1 MDDNKAQFFYGWY
14 VAIGCTLIY
23 FFTNAMTLF
32 VPQTLF
38 PRLMEEFGSN
48 EAEISLT
55 VTITLLFASL
65 FAPFAG
71 MLIDKFGALRI
82 MRIGIVLMAVTYSL
96 YSFSDSI
103 SDLYRLHF
111 LLAIGLVLSGLVVN
125 VIIVSNWFVKHRGK
139 VIGMLVASSSL
150 GGAILPLMIS
160 PIVNDPELG
169 WRWGFGL
176 LSILFWLFAVIPAY
190 TFIKEKPSNLGL
202 FPDGLPK
209 ILEPSDNGIASVT
222 LLTALKSRALWC
234 LGIGSACLWFSIQG
248 LNSQITI
255 FFEQEAAFSPQQA
268 VFLFST
274 LFWFS
279 FIGKFAFGAISDTV
293 PKRTV
298 LLITSIILFLGTL
311 LLFDFDSNQISLTK
325 NPTKLGLFTVVF
337 GLGFGGSFSMI
348 QLVAVE
354 IFGPA
359 YLGRILGIITFI
371 DGMGAALGTNLLSQI
386 KTDTGSYLLPFS
398 IVTIVSLI
406 AIINVFLIRPIQK
419 NNTSL

>member
-1 MDDNKAQFFYGWY
+1 
-14 VAIGCTLIY
+14 
-23 FFTNAMTLF
+23 MTLF

-359 YLGRILGIITFI
+359 YLGRILGIITFV

-386 KTDTGSYLLPFS
+386 KTDTGSYLLPFL

-419 NNTSL
+419 NNT

>member
-311 LLFDFDSNQISLTK
+311 LLFDFDSNQILLTK
-325 NPTKLGLFTVVF
+325 SPTKLGLFTVVF

-371 DGMGAALGTNLLSQI
+371 DGMGAALATNLLSQI

-419 NNTSL
+419 NNT

>member
-202 FPDGLPK
+202 LPDGLPE

-419 NNTSL
+419 NNT

>member
-160 PIVNDPELG
+160 PIVINPELG

-209 ILEPSDNGIASVT
+209 ILEPSGNGIASVT

-359 YLGRILGIITFI
+359 YLGRILGIITFV

-419 NNTSL
+419 NNT

>member
-359 YLGRILGIITFI
+359 YLGRILGIITFV

-406 AIINVFLIRPIQK
+406 AIINVFLIRPIQR
-419 NNTSL
+419 NNT

>member
-337 GLGFGGSFSMI
+337 GLGFGGSFSMN

-359 YLGRILGIITFI
+359 YLGRILGIITFV

-419 NNTSL
+419 NNT

>member
-209 ILEPSDNGIASVT
+209 ILEPSDNGMASVT

-419 NNTSL
+419 NNT

>member
-1 MDDNKAQFFYGWY
+1 
-14 VAIGCTLIY
+14 
-23 FFTNAMTLF
+23 
-32 VPQTLF
+32 
-38 PRLMEEFGSN
+38 MEEFGSN
-48 EAEISLT
+48 EADISLT

-359 YLGRILGIITFI
+359 YLGRILGIITFV

-419 NNTSL
+419 NNT

>member
-1 MDDNKAQFFYGWY
+1 MHDNKPQFFYGWY

-325 NPTKLGLFTVVF
+325 NTTKLGLFTVVF

-406 AIINVFLIRPIQK
+406 AIINVFFIRPIQK
-419 NNTSL
+419 NNT

>member
-1 MDDNKAQFFYGWY
+1 MRDSKAQVFYGWY

-38 PRLMEEFGSN
+38 PRLMEDFGSSA
-48 EAEISLT
+48 AEISLT

-71 MLIDKFGALRI
+71 MLIDRFGPLKI

-96 YSFSDSI
+96 YPFSNSV
-103 SDLYRLHF
+103 SDLYKLHF
-111 LLAIGLVLSGLVVN
+111 LLAIGLVFSGLVVN
-125 VIIVSNWFVKHRGK
+125 IIIVSNWFVKHRGK
-139 VIGMLVASSSL
+139 VIGMLVAGSSL
-150 GGAILPLMIS
+150 GGATLPLLIS
-160 PIVNDPELG
+160 PIVNNPDWG

-176 LSILFWLFAVIPAY
+176 LSILFWFFAVVPAY
-190 TFIKEKPSNLGL
+190 TFIKETPASLGL
-202 FPDGLPK
+202 LPDGLPK
-209 ILEPSDNGIASVT
+209 TLKPTDAASNSVS

-248 LNSQITI
+248 VNSQITI
-255 FFEQEAAFSPQQA
+255 FFEQEAAFSPRQA
-268 VFLFST
+268 VLLFST

-279 FIGKFAFGAISDTV
+279 FIGKLAFGALSDTI

-298 LLITSIILFLGTL
+298 LLMTSIILFLGTL
-311 LLFDFDSNQISLTK
+311 LLFDYDLNQITLTK
-325 NPTKLGLFTVVF
+325 NSTKLSLFTVIF

-386 KTDTGSYLLPFS
+386 KTDTGSYLLPFM
-398 IVTIVSLI
+398 IVTVVTLI
-406 AIINVFLIRPIQK
+406 AIINVFLIKPIKK
-419 NNTSL
+419 NPI

>member
-209 ILEPSDNGIASVT
+209 ILEPSDNGMASVT

-311 LLFDFDSNQISLTK
+311 LLFDFDSYQISLTK

-354 IFGPA
+354 TFGPA
-359 YLGRILGIITFI
+359 YLGRILGIITFV

-419 NNTSL
+419 NNT

>member
-169 WRWGFGL
+169 WRCGFGL

-209 ILEPSDNGIASVT
+209 ILEPSDNGMASVT

-386 KTDTGSYLLPFS
+386 KTDTGSYLLPFL

-419 NNTSL
+419 SNT

>member
-1 MDDNKAQFFYGWY
+1 MHDNKAQFFYGWY

-386 KTDTGSYLLPFS
+386 KTDTGSYLLPFL

-419 NNTSL
+419 NNT

>member
-1 MDDNKAQFFYGWY
+1 MHDNKAQFFYGWY

-398 IVTIVSLI
+398 IVIIVSLI

-419 NNTSL
+419 SNT

>member
-398 IVTIVSLI
+398 IVAIVSLI

-419 NNTSL
+419 NNT

>member
-209 ILEPSDNGIASVT
+209 ILEPSDNGTASVT

-359 YLGRILGIITFI
+359 YLGRILGIITFV

-419 NNTSL
+419 NNT

>member
-1 MDDNKAQFFYGWY
+1 
-14 VAIGCTLIY
+14 
-23 FFTNAMTLF
+23 
-32 VPQTLF
+32 
-38 PRLMEEFGSN
+38 MEEFGSN

-419 NNTSL
+419 NNT

>member
-386 KTDTGSYLLPFS
+386 KTDTGSYLLPFL

-419 NNTSL
+419 SNT

>member
-125 VIIVSNWFVKHRGK
+125 VIIISNWFVKHRGK

-419 NNTSL
+419 NNT

>member
-325 NPTKLGLFTVVF
+325 NSTKLGLFTVVF

-419 NNTSL
+419 NNT

>member
-348 QLVAVE
+348 QLVAIE

-359 YLGRILGIITFI
+359 YLGRILGIITFV

-406 AIINVFLIRPIQK
+406 AIINVFFIRPIQK
-419 NNTSL
+419 NNT

>member
-202 FPDGLPK
+202 FPDGLPTT
-209 ILEPSDNGIASVT
+209 LEPSDNGIESVT

-279 FIGKFAFGAISDTV
+279 FIGKFAFGAISDAV

-325 NPTKLGLFTVVF
+325 NSTKLSLFTMIF

-359 YLGRILGIITFI
+359 YLGRILGIITFV
-371 DGMGAALGTNLLSQI
+371 DGMGAALGTNLLSRI
-386 KTDTGSYLLPFS
+386 KTDTGSYLLPFL

-406 AIINVFLIRPIQK
+406 AIINVFLIKPIQK
-419 NNTSL
+419 KNT

>member
-419 NNTSL
+419 SNT

>member
-1 MDDNKAQFFYGWY
+1 MHDNKAQFFYGWY

-150 GGAILPLMIS
+150 GGAVLPLMIS

-406 AIINVFLIRPIQK
+406 GIINVFLIRPIQK
-419 NNTSL
+419 NNT